1 MMKFTI
7 ISILG
12 LLTSKALAD
21 DKCWAEKLGYRCCKN
36 CNIQYEDEN
45 GKWGYEKNEWCGI
58 TDAAC
63 NVFYKECFSSPK
75 YPCCSK
81 CKIEYSDEEGDW
93 GWEKGDWCGIK
104 ETCKNNYNSYSPT
117 KAAATPTATVDDDDE
132 AEATDDK
139 KTEEKPKEKPACW
152 AEELGYECCTHCTVA
167 FTDENGDWGVTDDEW
182 CGIVKNCTIDFDYA
196 LDVERPYHA
205 IPNPEKLHSRDYAR
219 ILNLNLRFYECQ
231 WSGKAPENKQVYWR
245 YDSALDDGKD
255 VGLDLTGGF
264 YDAGDHVKFNL
275 PMSYAMTMLA
285 WGGIDLYDNYV
296 AAGQLDYLLQMVNH
310 GADYFVRCHPEK
322 EVIYAQVGLGAID
335 HCFWVPPELMTMD
348 RPTACKLTPENGCSD
363 VTAQMAAALAS
374 ASILNRMVGNED
386 KAELYL
392 KHAIEIYDFADKYRD
407 VYNNPCPEGASFY
420 PSASYKDELV
430 WGAAWVYRASG
441 DEKYYQKADEYF
453 DSLALSGRN
462 LIGPITWDD
471 ASSGIV
477 FLMSKPGFGSNWE
490 RYLGEA
496 QHYVD
501 QYLNDKSA
509 RTDGGMLWYSSVSGW
524 GSARHAMA
532 GVFLYCI
539 YNTYHKPTDPKYF
552 NFIQEQAD
560 YILGNNPFNRSLVVG
575 SIPGHEPLNV
585 HHRGSHG
592 GYSPLS
598 PPEHNMYKLYGAL
611 AGGPLQN
618 DFWDDDRNNYVT
630 NEVACDYNAGITGVM
645 AYLTPWTVSDNFDI
659 DESEPE
665 ADAHFIIQIEK
676 TWEDVYRVIANVSS
690 NLPTPSWEIEFQ
702 VPIGH
707 AFDDY
712 SPINAEVVSWDEDT
726 RIVRLRNTPWNGP
739 LTADLSETFSYQC
752 HGMDEEKGPIL
763 PDRARLY
770 YPKNKIYKNMKMTL
784 LDVDGTVLE
793 TKERSEEEWE
803 EVETKTVKKTTKA
816 ATTKKAEEEEQLA
829 EAVPFEKTFDEKK
842 EEINEKRK

>member
-1 MMKFTI
+1 MKNLLL
-7 ISILG
+7 ISIIG
-12 LLTSKALAD
+12 LLTSIAFAEE
-21 DKCWAEKLGYRCCKN
+21 CWSEKLGYKCCKY
-36 CNIQYEDEN
+36 CNVEYEDEE
-45 GKWGYEKNEWCGI
+45 GKWGLENDEWCGI
-58 TDAAC
+58 KKSSCD
-63 NVFYKECFSSPK
+63 VYYKECFASPA

-81 CKIEYSDEEGDW
+81 CNVVYTDEEGEW
-93 GWEKGDWCGIK
+93 GYEKGSWCGIK
-104 ETCKNNYNSYSPT
+104 DTCKNDYNSYSNTSTKTTSVSTSEPT
-117 KAAATPTATVDDDDE
+117 CWS
-132 AEATDDK
+132 
-139 KTEEKPKEKPACW
+139 EK
-152 AEELGYECCTHCTVA
+152 LGYDCCKHCTVSY
-167 FTDENGDWGVTDDEW
+167 TDESGEWGVEEDDVW
-182 CGIVKNCTIDFDYA
+182 CGILKTCKIDFDYA
-196 LDVERPYHA
+196 IDMERPYNS

-231 WSGKAPENKQVYWR
+231 WSGKAPEHKQVYWR
-245 YDSALDDGKD
+245 YDSALEDGAD

-296 AAGQLDYLLQMVNH
+296 AAGQIDYLLQMVNH

-322 EVIYAQVGLGAID
+322 EVIYAQVGVGDVD
-335 HCFWVPPELMTMD
+335 HCFWVPPELMTME
-348 RPTACKLTPENGCSD
+348 RPTVCKLTPENGASD
-363 VTAQMAAALAS
+363 VTGQMAAALAS
-374 ASILNRMVGNED
+374 ASILNKKYGNTE

-392 KHAIEIYDFADKYRD
+392 KHAIEIFDFADKYRD

-441 DEKYYQKADEYF
+441 DEKYYQKADEYY

-501 QYLNDKSA
+501 QYLNDKGA

-532 GVFLYCI
+532 GTFLYCI
-539 YNTYHKPTDPKYF
+539 FNTYHKPTDPKYF

-575 SIPGHEPLNV
+575 SIPGYEPLNV

-598 PPEHNMYKLYGAL
+598 PPEHNMYPLYGAL

-659 DESEPE
+659 DDSEPE
-665 ADAHFIIQIEK
+665 ADAHLIIAIEK
-676 TWEDVYRVIANVSS
+676 TWEDVYRLVANIST
-690 NLPTPSWEIEFQ
+690 NLPTPAWELEFQ
-702 VPIGH
+702 MPIGH
-707 AFDDY
+707 VFDDY
-712 SPINAEVVSWDEDT
+712 SPIDAELVSWDEET
-726 RIVRLRNTPWNGP
+726 RVVRLKNTPWNGP
-739 LTADLSETFSYQC
+739 LTANLTETFRYQG
-752 HGMDEEKGPIL
+752 HGMKEEEGVIL
-763 PDRARLY
+763 PSHARLY
-770 YPKNKIYKNMKMTL
+770 YPKNKIYKNMKLTL
-784 LDVDGTVLE
+784 YDKDGTTVLE
-793 TKERSEEEWE
+793 TKDRDS
-803 EVETKTVKKTTKA
+803 
-816 ATTKKAEEEEQLA
+816 
-829 EAVPFEKTFDEKK
+829 D
-842 EEINEKRK
+842 